1 MPIAHG
7 IGIISSIRYAGT
19 NLEANFKRGVGNDAW
34 CNAAAPTE
42 NLGYGVDGALRTA
55 VINFNGNAAVGLI
68 VTVGGLVSAVSALKY
83 STKPFLSLIGGKTPQ
98 FSGAIT
104 GRFYGGVN
112 LHTFNDNDTRFTYL
126 TTHKGFL
133 PSQICLLSN
142 PNSSMAPV
150 ETGAAQWPSP
160 PRGRVIQASTDAEI
174 SNAFVSFRNDANLR
188 AMIVSADPFFQD
200 DKQNLI
206 NAANGSGKYVCYP
219 LQIYANTGGTHQ
231 PNAGQHT
238 KHGPSLATE
247 YYNLGVKANS
257 VITHDRASTLDD
269 AGTQVDPP

>member
-7 IGIISSIRYAGT
+7 IGIISSIRYTGT
-19 NLEANFKRGVGNDAW
+19 NLEANFRRGVGNDAW
-34 CNAAAPTE
+34 CNAATPQE
-42 NLGYGVDGALRTA
+42 NLGYGIDNTLRTA
-55 VINFNGNAAVGLI
+55 VTNFNGNAAVGLI

-83 STKPFLSLIGGKTPQ
+83 STKPFLSLIGAKATQ

-104 GRFYGGVN
+104 GQFYGGVN
-112 LHTFNDNDTRFTYL
+112 LHTLNDNATRVNYL
-126 TTHKGFL
+126 TTKGFL
-133 PSQICLLSN
+133 PGEICLLSN

-160 PRGRVIQASTDAEI
+160 PRGRVIQASTDQEI
-174 SNAFVSFRNDANLR
+174 LNAFASFQNDANLR

-200 DKQNLI
+200 DKENLI
-206 NAANGSGKYVCYP
+206 GAANGSGKYVCYP
-219 LQIYANTGGTHQ
+219 LQIYANTGGAHQ
-231 PNAGQHT
+231 PNAGRHT

-257 VITHDRASTLDD
+257 VITHDRVSTLDD
-269 AGTQVDPP
+269 ALTEVHPP